1 MYEQFAMDIYICIY
15 LYIYTHTRMSKAVYE
30 QFASRDY
37 AMREKVLT
45 CLNLKVSKWSC
56 LRGTPPRRV
65 AFSKGS

>member
-1 MYEQFAMDIYICIY
+1 MYEQFAMDTHI
-15 LYIYTHTRMSKAVYE
+15 YIYTHTRMSKAVYE

-45 CLNLKVSKWSC
+45 CTCLNLKVSKWSC

-65 AFSKGS
+65 AFGKGS